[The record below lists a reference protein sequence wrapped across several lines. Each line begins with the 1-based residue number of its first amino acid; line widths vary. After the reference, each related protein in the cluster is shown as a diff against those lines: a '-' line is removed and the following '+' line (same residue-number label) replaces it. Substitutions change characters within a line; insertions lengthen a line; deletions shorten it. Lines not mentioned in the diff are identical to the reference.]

1 MFAHAP
7 HARNP
12 PLGTPPPL
20 ARVSSTPE
28 HRAVALDWDDLRFVL
43 ALRRAGSLGAA
54 ARLLKVDQSTASR
67 RLTALELDLGAQL
80 VARTPEGLA
89 LNEAGHLVADLAQSI
104 DGGVED
110 LLRRIGGE
118 DQRPEGLVRLSTS
131 ESFSPFLMGGLV
143 PLRQEHP
150 KIQVQLVVSSA
161 ALDLMRRDA
170 DVALRLFR
178 ETNPALVARK
188 IGVVGWSVY
197 AAQAYLDRTGF
208 VLKDINQRS
217 PLAGQAV
224 VGYAGAPLRSTGSV
238 WLVEHCRAE
247 DIVLTSESVP
257 SVMNAVRAGIGVSVL
272 PCFATQG
279 AASLVRLTPSVVA
292 QTEAFL
298 VIPPDHR
305 NTVRVRLVMEAV
317 TALFER
323 ERALLAG
330 TV

>member
-1 MFAHAP
+1 V
-7 HARNP
+7 
-12 PLGTPPPL
+12 G
-20 ARVSSTPE
+20 
-28 HRAVALDWDDLRFVL
+28 LDWDDLRFVL

-54 ARLLKVDQSTASR
+54 ARLLKVEQSTASR
-67 RLTALELDLGAQL
+67 RLTALESALGAQL
-80 VARTPEGLA
+80 VARTPEGLS
-89 LNEAGHLVADLAQSI
+89 LNDAGQLVADLAQSI
-104 DGGVED
+104 DGGVEE

-118 DQRPEGLVRLSTS
+118 DQRPEGLVRLSTT

-178 ETNPALVARK
+178 ETNPALVTRK
-188 IGVVGWSVY
+188 IGEIGWSIY
-197 AAQAYLDRTGF
+197 ASQAYLDRTGF
-208 VLKDINQRS
+208 VLKDVDQGS

-224 VGYAGAPLRSTGSV
+224 VGYAGAAGRSPGALWLLERSRPEDVALTG
-238 WLVEHCRAE
+238 
-247 DIVLTSESVP
+247 ESVP
-257 SVMNAVRAGIGVSVL
+257 SVMNAVRAGIGVSAL

-279 AASLVRLTPSVVA
+279 NAALVRLTPSVVA
-292 QTEAFL
+292 HSHAYL

-305 NTVRVRLVMEAV
+305 NTVRVRLVMDAV

-330 TV
+330 CV

>member
-1 MFAHAP
+1 M
-7 HARNP
+7 P
-12 PLGTPPPL
+12 PLREIAPPGTFAPL
-20 ARVSSTPE
+20 ARVPPAEE
-28 HRAVALDWDDLRFVL
+28 HRAVGLDWDDLRFVL

-54 ARLLKVDQSTASR
+54 ARLLKVEQSTASR
-67 RLTALELDLGAQL
+67 RLTALESALGAQL

-89 LNEAGHLVADLAQSI
+89 LNEAGQLVADLAQSI
-104 DGGVED
+104 DGGVEE

-131 ESFSPFLMGGLV
+131 ESFCPFLMGGLV

-178 ETNPALVARK
+178 ETNHALVTRK
-188 IGVVGWSVY
+188 IGVIGWSVY
-197 AAQAYLDRTGF
+197 ASQAYVDRTGF
-208 VLKDINQRS
+208 ALKDLSQDS

-224 VGYAGAPLRSTGSV
+224 VGYAGAPLRSTGSA
-238 WLVEHCRAE
+238 WLLEHCRAE
-247 DIVLTSESVP
+247 DIVLTGESVP

-272 PCFATQG
+272 PCFAAHG
-279 AASLVRLTPSVVA
+279 NPSLVRLTPAVVA

-305 NTVRVRLVMEAV
+305 NTVRVRLVMDAV

-330 TV
+330 